1 MIRSPSSD
9 RPTESAAGSRPLE
22 VLLAGSPVQ
31 WAHRTFDGTQLR
43 CSRGDAAL
51 HVGAAAVDA
60 ASDEVHRTPLDE
72 LGAGD
77 NTRVQIAERSTE
89 PVRLSPTLLTHANRG
104 AARWGRRIYDGPA
117 EADELG
123 VTAHR
128 GAGSSARLG
137 PCRNRHSGLGLSEGH
152 GTHLSQPQLVE
163 HVLGD
168 TSRRNAVIV
177 DLAEAPGM

>member
-77 NTRVQIAERSTE
+77 NTRVQIAERSSE
-89 PVRLSPTLLTHANRG
+89 PVLMSYTLVTQENR
-104 AARWGRRIYDGPA
+104 AVHQWG
-117 EADELG
+117 
-123 VTAHR
+123 H
-128 GAGSSARLG
+128 
-137 PCRNRHSGLGLSEGH
+137 
-152 GTHLSQPQLVE
+152 
-163 HVLGD
+163 
-168 TSRRNAVIV
+168 
-177 DLAEAPGM
+177 

>member
-1 MIRSPSSD
+1 
-9 RPTESAAGSRPLE
+9 
-22 VLLAGSPVQ
+22 
-31 WAHRTFDGTQLR
+31 
-43 CSRGDAAL
+43 
-51 HVGAAAVDA
+51 

-89 PVRLSPTLLTHANRG
+89 PVRLSPTLVTHANRE
-104 AARWGRRIYDGPA
+104 APRWGRRIHEGPV

-123 VTAHR
+123 VTAHLGVGR
-128 GAGSSARLG
+128 SARLG
-137 PCRNRHSGLGLSEGH
+137 PCRTRHSGLWLSEGH
-152 GTHLSQPQLVE
+152 GTHWSQPQLVE

-177 DLAEAPGM
+177 DLAEAPGMQTILQPLLQGLAVSSPRRQLLALLGAARLERR